1 MSINKEEPGEGLKYG
16 LGADRKPAETKDFLH
31 PSLGQLNPQHYPRPN
46 QPSQATSGADGLGE
60 PMNIAE
66 VAGLL
71 GCSMWTV
78 RQKYLPQG
86 LPHVRASAVGKIV
99 FFREQVINWILKRQ
113 QKKGGNRL

>member
-1 MSINKEEPGEGLKYG
+1 MSATNHREGNSVE
-16 LGADRKPAETKDFLH
+16 D
-31 PSLGQLNPQHYPRPN
+31 PRPC
-46 QPSQATSGADGLGE
+46 AHGHDTSLGE

-66 VAGLL
+66 VAEVL

-99 FFREQVINWILKRQ
+99 FFREQVIDWILKRQ
-113 QKKGGNRL
+113 QKKGGNRP

>member
-1 MSINKEEPGEGLKYG
+1 MSLNNDEREGLKYG
-16 LGADRKPAETKDFLH
+16 PRAERKPAETLDF
-31 PSLGQLNPQHYPRPN
+31 PQPDLGQLNPQHYPHRD
-46 QPSQATSGADGLGE
+46 QPAPTVNGSDALGE

-99 FFREQVINWILKRQ
+99 FFREQVIDWILKRQ
-113 QKKGGNRL
+113 HKKGGNRP